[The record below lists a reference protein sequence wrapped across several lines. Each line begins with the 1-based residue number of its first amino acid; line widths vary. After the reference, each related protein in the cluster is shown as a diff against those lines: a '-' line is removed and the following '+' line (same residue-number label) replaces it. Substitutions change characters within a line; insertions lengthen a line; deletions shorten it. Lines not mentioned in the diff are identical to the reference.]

1 MTPQGR
7 AAPPILFP
15 LPSNKIGSSARRL
28 RRSPGRTLTRPDP
41 AWPRAPSFTDVEE
54 MTMTLEQHIEELR
67 AELRT
72 CISRKERR
80 QIERDLEAARDELA
94 RRPAA
99 ELR

>member
-28 RRSPGRTLTRPDP
+28 RRSPGRTLTPPVP
-41 AWPRAPSFTDVEE
+41 AWPQASSFTSVEE

-80 QIERDLEAARDELA
+80 QIKRDLEIARDELA
-94 RRPAA
+94 RRLA
-99 ELR
+99 ERPR